1 MTNAMKTHVQ
11 TNGLGRGTVAAG
23 IAATFAL
30 PLYLALASV
39 FKTQDQIL
47 YHPMDLPSPF
57 TLDNLWQVFNRPD
70 QLIFRSLGTSLVIT
84 VVSVLCIV
92 FLSSI
97 TGYYI
102 ARQNSRVT
110 QFLQVLFLAGLMIP
124 PQVTLIPV
132 VRVFKALGLMGTFQG
147 VALVFIGGGLLS
159 FAIFV
164 YTGFV
169 KNIPREL
176 EEAAV
181 IDGAG
186 EFRLFWQIVFPLM
199 RPATATV
206 TIFLSLWTWNEF
218 LIPLLI
224 LGPARGMTVTTGIY
238 IALGEASSIDYGQMF
253 AMMLLS
259 TLPML
264 IFFFALQKE
273 FIAGLTAGSLK
284 G

>member
-1 MTNAMKTHVQ
+1 MKL
-11 TNGLGRGTVAAG
+11 NPAIRGGIAAS

-30 PLYLALASV
+30 PLYLAFVSV
-39 FKTQDQIL
+39 FKTPGQIIAQPL
-47 YHPMDLPSPF
+47 ALPNPLS
-57 TLDNLWQVFNRPD
+57 LVNLLRVLSRPD
-70 QLIFRSLGTSLVIT
+70 HLIFTSLATSLSIT
-84 VVSVLCIV
+84 VVVVAAIVILASV
-92 FLSSI
+92 
-97 TGYYI
+97 TGYFI
-102 ARQNSRVT
+102 GRRNSRLT
-110 QFLQVLFLAGLMIP
+110 QLLQVLFLAGLMIP

-132 VRVFKALGLMGTFQG
+132 VRVFRVLGLMGSFQG

-176 EEAAV
+176 EEAAI

-224 LGPARGMTVTTGIY
+224 LGPARGMTVTTGVY
-238 IALGEASSIDYGQMF
+238 LALGQASSIDYGQMF
-253 AMMLLS
+253 AFMFLS
-259 TLPML
+259 ALPML
-264 IFFFALQKE
+264 IFFFILQKE
-273 FIAGLTAGSLK
+273 FIVGLTAGSLK

>member
-1 MTNAMKTHVQ
+1 MKT
-11 TNGLGRGTVAAG
+11 NSAIRGGIAAG
-23 IAATFAL
+23 MAATFAL
-30 PLYLALASV
+30 PLYLAFVSV
-39 FKTQDQIL
+39 FKTQQQIL
-47 YHPMDLPSPF
+47 DQPMALPNPP
-57 TLDNLWQVFNRPD
+57 TLSNLVQVFSRPD
-70 QLIFRSLGTSLVIT
+70 QLIFTSLATSLSIT
-84 VVSVLCIV
+84 VVSVVCIV
-92 FLSSI
+92 ILASV

-102 ARQNSRVT
+102 ARQNSRLT
-110 QFLQVLFLAGLMIP
+110 QLLQVLFLAGLMVP

-132 VRVFKALGLMGTFQG
+132 VRVFRVLGLMGSFQG

-176 EEAAV
+176 EEAAI

-186 EFRLFWQIVFPLM
+186 EFRLFWQIIFPLM

-224 LGPARGMTVTTGIY
+224 LGPARGMTITTGVY
-238 IALGEASSIDYGQMF
+238 LALGEASSDFGQMF
-253 AMMLLS
+253 AMMFLS
-259 TLPML
+259 ALPML

>member
-1 MTNAMKTHVQ
+1 MKT
-11 TNGLGRGTVAAG
+11 NSAIRGGIVAG
-23 IAATFAL
+23 MAATFAL
-30 PLYLALASV
+30 PLYLAFVSV
-39 FKTQDQIL
+39 FKTQQQIL
-47 YHPMDLPSPF
+47 DQPMALPNPP
-57 TLDNLWQVFNRPD
+57 TLSNLVQVFSRPD
-70 QLIFRSLGTSLVIT
+70 HLIFTSLATSLSIT
-84 VVSVLCIV
+84 VVSVACIV
-92 FLSSI
+92 FLASV

-102 ARQNSRVT
+102 ARQNSQLT
-110 QFLQVLFLAGLMIP
+110 QLLQVLFLAGLMVP

-132 VRVFKALGLMGTFQG
+132 VRVFRVLGLMGSFQG

-176 EEAAV
+176 EEAAI

-224 LGPARGMTVTTGIY
+224 LGPARGMTVTTGVY
-238 IALGEASSIDYGQMF
+238 LALGQASSIDYGQMF
-253 AMMLLS
+253 AFMFLS
-259 TLPML
+259 ALPML

>member
-1 MTNAMKTHVQ
+1 VNTNRVLQNA
-11 TNGLGRGTVAAG
+11 LAAA

-30 PLYLALASV
+30 PLYLAFVNV
-39 FKTQDQIL
+39 FKTQQQIL
-47 YHPMDLPSPF
+47 YHPMDLPGPF
-57 TLDNLWQVFNRPD
+57 TLDNLWQVISRPD
-70 QLIFRSLGTSLVIT
+70 QLLLRSLGTSIVIT
-84 VVSVLCIV
+84 VVSVVGIV
-92 FLSSI
+92 FLASI

-102 ARQNSRVT
+102 SRQNTRIT
-110 QFLQVLFLAGLMIP
+110 QGLQVLFLAGLLVP
-124 PQVTLIPV
+124 PQVTLIPI

-147 VALVFIGGGLLS
+147 VALFFIGGGLLS

-164 YTGFV
+164 YVGFV

-176 EEAAV
+176 EEAAT
-181 IDGAG
+181 IDGAD
-186 EFRLFWQIVFPLM
+186 EFRLFWQIIFPLM

-224 LGPARGMTVTTGIY
+224 LGPARGMTITTGIY
-238 IALGEASSIDYGQMF
+238 IAVGQSSSVDYGQMF
-253 AMMLLS
+253 AMMFLS
-259 TLPML
+259 ALPML

>member
-1 MTNAMKTHVQ
+1 MRINSAIRGGIAAAM
-11 TNGLGRGTVAAG
+11 
-23 IAATFAL
+23 AATFAL
-30 PLYLALASV
+30 PLYLAFVSV
-39 FKTQDQIL
+39 FKTQQQIL
-47 YHPMDLPSPF
+47 YHPMDLPNPP
-57 TLDNLWQVFNRPD
+57 TLDNLWQVLSRPD
-70 QLIFRSLGTSLVIT
+70 QLIFKSLGTSLSIT
-84 VVSVLCIV
+84 VVSVVCIV
-92 FLSSI
+92 FLSSV

-102 ARQNSRVT
+102 ARQNSRLT
-110 QFLQVLFLAGLMIP
+110 QFLQALFLAGLMVP

-132 VRVFKALGLMGTFQG
+132 VRVFRVLGLMGTFQG

-176 EEAAV
+176 EEAAIV
-181 IDGAG
+181 DGAG
-186 EFRLFWQIVFPLM
+186 EFRLFWQVIFPLM

-224 LGPARGMTVTTGIY
+224 LGPARGMTVTTGVY
-238 IALGEASSIDYGQMF
+238 IALGEVSSIDYGQMF
-253 AMMLLS
+253 AMMFLS
-259 TLPML
+259 ALPML

-273 FIAGLTAGSLK
+273 FIVGLTAGSLK

>member
-1 MTNAMKTHVQ
+1 MKT
-11 TNGLGRGTVAAG
+11 NSAIRGGIAAG
-23 IAATFAL
+23 MAATFAL
-30 PLYLALASV
+30 PLYLAFVSV
-39 FKTQDQIL
+39 FKTQQQIL
-47 YHPMDLPSPF
+47 DQPMALPNPP
-57 TLDNLWQVFNRPD
+57 TLSNLVQVFSRPD
-70 QLIFRSLGTSLVIT
+70 QLIFTSLATSLAIT
-84 VVSVLCIV
+84 VVSVVCIV
-92 FLSSI
+92 ILASV

-102 ARQNSRVT
+102 ARQNSRLT
-110 QFLQVLFLAGLMIP
+110 QLLQVLFLAGLMVP

-132 VRVFKALGLMGTFQG
+132 VRVFRVLGLMGSFQG

-176 EEAAV
+176 EEAAI

-186 EFRLFWQIVFPLM
+186 EFRLFWQIIFPLM

-224 LGPARGMTVTTGIY
+224 LGPARGMTVTTGVY
-238 IALGEASSIDYGQMF
+238 LALGQASSIDYGQMF
-253 AMMLLS
+253 AFMFLS
-259 TLPML
+259 ALPML